1 MSGAASTPPDPSM
14 PTRSARLL
22 GLVRKLIDYGR
33 QLYTSVLERT
43 ADVAAVTRDFGT
55 RDIAAI
61 LRRIAC
67 GLERANALEARV
79 VHEAACIDAGPTRAV
94 AIIGSARTPSAAPRP
109 SAPRGEK
116 PDPRLARLPTPEEI
130 AAEVRRRPIGAVIVD
145 ICRDLGILPQHPL
158 WGRLGLLVM
167 QYGGKLGTLLKD
179 AMPRP
184 IPIRGSDAPSA
195 PATSPASPAPAGTGP
210 P

>member
-1 MSGAASTPPDPSM
+1 
-14 PTRSARLL
+14 
-22 GLVRKLIDYGR
+22 VRRLIDYGR
-33 QLYTSVLERT
+33 QLYTALQERT

-79 VHEAACIDAGPTRAV
+79 VREAASIDAGPQRA
-94 AIIGSARTPSAAPRP
+94 AIAAPSARTPSVTPRPRAPRAD
-109 SAPRGEK
+109 APH
-116 PDPRLARLPTPEEI
+116 PRLARLPTPEEI
-130 AAEVRRRPIGAVIVD
+130 AAQVRRRPIGVVITD
-145 ICRDLGILPQHPL
+145 ICRDLGILPHHPL

-167 QYGGKLGTLLKD
+167 QYGGRLRTLLKD
-179 AMPRP
+179 AMLRSLPLP
-184 IPIRGSDAPSA
+184 GADPPLAFAALPSSA
-195 PATSPASPAPAGTGP
+195 PTGTGP